1 MENPKRQIKLCEAAI
16 LRKSISIDPNQKTY
30 MNNCRSDKVF
40 GRYNELVLLVLGFFL
55 TTVLGTVL
63 MNNYQEHTRI
73 ETERTTRF
81 QAELSRA
88 TAVFEEV
95 SRMLDRRL
103 YRTRV
108 VVWALKDN
116 KSEAN
121 IKVAREEYKK
131 AIADWNENLNRIF
144 SLIEYSFGAEQ
155 RTTLESVLAEHLRS
169 IHIDIDTCL
178 TDRKSCDPKKI
189 DDKINDFNPQIYA
202 FDAKILSFLKDGS
215 VGAFQR
221 H

>member
-1 MENPKRQIKLCEAAI
+1 
-16 LRKSISIDPNQKTY
+16 
-30 MNNCRSDKVF
+30 MNNFRSDKVF

-63 MNNYQEHTRI
+63 MNKYQEHARI
-73 ETERTTRF
+73 EAERTTRF

-108 VVWALKDN
+108 VVWTLKDN
-116 KSEAN
+116 KSEAD
-121 IKVAREEYKK
+121 IKAAREEYQK
-131 AIADWNENLNRIF
+131 AMADWNENLNRIF

-155 RTTLESVLAEHLRS
+155 RTTLESVLTEQLRS
-169 IHIDIDTCL
+169 IHTDINACF

-189 DDKINDFNPQIYA
+189 DNKINDFNPQIYA
-202 FDAKILSFLKDGS
+202 FDAKILSFLKNGS

-221 H
+221 Y